1 MVDQDTAPKELFYT
15 EGPDALRAA
24 RLQVATPRC
33 PAHPVSPGMR
43 GCARSPLP
51 LRRRL
56 VLPGCRS
63 EGLLCTSQRH

>member
-33 PAHPVSPGMR
+33 PAHPVSPGR
-43 GCARSPLP
+43 RWLRSLAASITTQT
-51 LRRRL
+51 L
-56 VLPGCRS
+56 VA
-63 EGLLCTSQRH
+63 GLQV